1 MLATI
6 PSGMAGPRRG
16 RQEGTGGANDL
27 DPLQVTERLICV
39 VTPLRTLAARV
50 PKMTKAID
58 VLSTSVAQSLR
69 LLVHSFLENS
79 GFKLHATKERSR
91 FALPNQ
97 TTRTRGV
104 VDTRWCMHSYPSF
117 RQGRSVG

>member
-1 MLATI
+1 
-6 PSGMAGPRRG
+6 MA
-16 RQEGTGGANDL
+16 
-27 DPLQVTERLICV
+27 
-39 VTPLRTLAARV
+39 
-50 PKMTKAID
+50 KAID

-79 GFKLHATKERSR
+79 GFKLHATKQRSS

-104 VDTRWCMHSYPSF
+104 VDTRWGMNAYPNGVANPNNVAASTF
-117 RQGRSVG
+117 NPPLAPLAAQTVWFPPNR